1 MTQGIL
7 SFWVFLA
14 LLIIICLIGG
24 KDKQS
29 VLKFTVPVGSILVGL
44 WIFWLGYFYYE
55 NGNLIVNIIIT
66 ILVTLLA
73 YYSTSGMV
81 EITDIN
87 RRKRIEKREAKKN
100 KKDA

>member
-7 SFWVFLA
+7 SFWVFLV
-14 LLIIICLIGG
+14 LLVIICLIGG

-29 VLKFTVPVGSILVGL
+29 VVKFTVPVGSVLVGL
-44 WIFWLGYFYYE
+44 WIFWLGYFYYKIA
-55 NGNLIVNIIIT
+55 NLMVTIIIT

-81 EITDIN
+81 EITDMN
-87 RRKRIEKREAKKN
+87 RRKRIEKRKAKKD